1 MRIDTLSHAIL
12 YSGEEGC
19 GALPQALSL
28 AKYILCTQKT
38 EDGQACGTCPSCRKT
53 QNGIHPDLHFVVPV
67 NRAKGGPSS
76 RMPVTDDFID
86 IWRQSFLEN
95 PDITEQQWY
104 EKLDIENKQGAIG
117 TAEAE
122 SIIRKLQ
129 FKSFEG
135 GARVMIIWL
144 PERMNISASN
154 KLLKILEEPSPG
166 TYFLLVSHRPDQLLP
181 TIRSRCMHVQV
192 PPKDRRHVSAQSY
205 ETLQNLLDLCF
216 SGKPSGIPDWAE
228 EVASRGREA
237 QKAFLSDSLQILRQY
252 YMIFLGVPQLAFLD
266 KPTEISSQRYA
277 NRMGGVFFQKIY
289 HRLNTSLEQLERNV
303 NARPLFCSLAFDF
316 FLSLQ
321 R

>member
-12 YSGEEGC
+12 FSGEEGS

-28 AKYILCTQKT
+28 AKYILCAQKT
-38 EDGQACGTCPSCRKT
+38 EDGEPCGTCPSCRKA
-53 QNGIHPDLHFVVPV
+53 QNAIHPDLHFVVPV
-67 NRAKGGPSS
+67 NRAKSVSSS

-86 IWRQSFLEN
+86 LWRQAFHEN

-104 EKLDIENKQGAIG
+104 EKLEIENKQGTIG

-122 SIIRKLQ
+122 NIIRKLQ

-135 GARVMIIWL
+135 GARVMIVWL

-181 TIRSRCMHVQV
+181 TIRSRCMQVQV
-192 PPKDRRHVSAQSY
+192 PPKDRKPVSAESY
-205 ETLQNLLDLCF
+205 ANLQNLLDLCF
-216 SGKPSGIPDWAE
+216 AGKPSGILDWAE
-228 EVASRGREA
+228 DMASRGREV
-237 QKAFLSDSLQILRQY
+237 QKAFMTDSLQILRQY

-266 KPTEISSQRYA
+266 KPEETAAARYA
-277 NRMGGVFFQKIY
+277 NRMGDVFFQKIY
-289 HRLNTSLEQLERNV
+289 LRLNTSLEQLERNV

-321 R
+321 K

>member
-67 NRAKGGPSS
+67 NRAKNVSSS

-86 IWRQSFLEN
+86 LWRQAFMEN
-95 PDITEQQWY
+95 QDITEQQWY

-122 SIIRKLQ
+122 NIIRKLQ
-129 FKSFEG
+129 FRSFEG
-135 GARVMIIWL
+135 GSRVMIIWL
-144 PERMNISASN
+144 PERMNISESN

-166 TYFLLVSHRPDQLLP
+166 TYFLLVSHRPDQLLS
-181 TIRSRCMHVQV
+181 TIRSRCMHIQV
-192 PPKDRRHVSAQSY
+192 APKERRPVSAQSY
-205 ETLQNLLDLCF
+205 ATLQNLLDLCF
-216 SGKPSGIPDWAE
+216 SGKPSEILDWAE
-228 EVASRGREA
+228 EMASRGRES
-237 QKAFLSDSLQILRQY
+237 QKAFLMDSLQILRQY

-266 KPTEISSQRYA
+266 KPEENAATRYA
-277 NRMGGVFFQKIY
+277 TRMGDVFFQKIY
-289 HRLNTSLEQLERNV
+289 QRLNTAQEQLERNV

>member
-12 YSGEEGC
+12 FSGEEGC

-28 AKYILCTQKT
+28 AKYILCTQKS
-38 EDGQACGTCPSCRKT
+38 ENGQACGTCPSCRKT

-67 NRAKGGPSS
+67 NRAKNASSS

-86 IWRQSFLEN
+86 LWRQTLLEN
-95 PDITEQQWY
+95 QDITEQQWY

-166 TYFLLVSHRPDQLLP
+166 TYFLLVSHRPDQLLS
-181 TIRSRCMHVQV
+181 TIRSRCMHIQV
-192 PPKDRRHVSAQSY
+192 PPKERRPVSAQSY
-205 ETLQNLLDLCF
+205 ATLQNLLDLCF
-216 SGKPSGIPDWAE
+216 SGKPSEIPDWAE
-228 EVASRGREA
+228 EMASRGRES
-237 QKAFLSDSLQILRQY
+237 QKAFLMDSLQILRQY

-266 KPTEISSQRYA
+266 KPEENAATRYA
-277 NRMGGVFFQKIY
+277 TRMGDVFFQKIY
-289 HRLNTSLEQLERNV
+289 QRLNTAQEQLERNV

>member
-1 MRIDTLSHAIL
+1 VRIDTLSHAIL
-12 YSGEEGC
+12 FSGEEGS

-28 AKYILCTQKT
+28 AKYILCTQRRD
-38 EDGQACGTCPSCRKT
+38 DGKACGTCPSCRKT

-67 NRAKGGPSS
+67 NRGKGVSAS

-86 IWRQSFLEN
+86 LWRQAFQDN
-95 PDITEQQWY
+95 PGITEQEWY

-122 SIIRKLQ
+122 NMIRKLQ
-129 FKSFEG
+129 FRSFEG

-192 PPKDRRHVSAQSY
+192 PPKERRPVSAQSY
-205 ETLQNLLDLCF
+205 ALLQNLLDLCF
-216 SGKPSGIPDWAE
+216 SGKPSGILEWAE
-228 EVASRGREA
+228 DMASRGRES

-252 YMIFLGVPQLAFLD
+252 YMVFLGVPQLAFLD
-266 KPTEISSQRYA
+266 KPAETSAARYA
-277 NRMGGVFFQKIY
+277 TRMGGVFFQKIY
-289 HRLNTSLEQLERNV
+289 LRLNTSLEQLERNV

>member
-1 MRIDTLSHAIL
+1 VRIDTLSHAIL

-67 NRAKGGPSS
+67 NRAKNVSSS

-86 IWRQSFLEN
+86 LWRQAFLEN
-95 PDITEQQWY
+95 PDITEQLWY

-122 SIIRKLQ
+122 NIIRKLQ
-129 FKSFEG
+129 FRSFEG
-135 GARVMIIWL
+135 GSRVMIIWL

-181 TIRSRCMHVQV
+181 TIRSRCMHIQV
-192 PPKDRRHVSAQSY
+192 PPKERRPVPAQSY
-205 ETLQNLLDLCF
+205 ATLQNLLDLCF
-216 SGKPSGIPDWAE
+216 SGKPSEILDWAE
-228 EVASRGREA
+228 EMASRGRES
-237 QKAFLSDSLQILRQY
+237 QKAFLMDSLQILRQY

-266 KPTEISSQRYA
+266 KPEENAATRYA
-277 NRMGGVFFQKIY
+277 TRMGDVFFQKIY
-289 HRLNTSLEQLERNV
+289 QRLNTAQEQLERNV